1 MKRIDE
7 RVLLH
12 WSSSVVGCAEP
23 SPPLAHPRLERL
35 LLLLLL
41 WRRLLLLLLREAEA
55 AGG

>member
-35 LLLLLL
+35 LLLLL

>member
-35 LLLLLL
+35 LLLLL
-41 WRRLLLLLLREAEA
+41 WRRLLLLLREAEA

>member
-12 WSSSVVGCAEP
+12 WSSSVIGCAEP

-35 LLLLLL
+35 LLLL
-41 WRRLLLLLLREAEA
+41 RRRRRLLLLLREAEA